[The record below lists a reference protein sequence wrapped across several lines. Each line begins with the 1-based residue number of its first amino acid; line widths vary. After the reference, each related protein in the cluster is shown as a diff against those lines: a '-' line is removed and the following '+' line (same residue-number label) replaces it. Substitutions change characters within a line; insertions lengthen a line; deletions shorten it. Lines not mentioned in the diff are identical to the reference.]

1 MSIPLVQFK
10 DVVYGVDGRTIL
22 DHITFDLFDGE
33 FVSLIGPNGAGKT
46 TFLKLLIGRI
56 APTSGAIT
64 LQKGI
69 GIGYMPQS
77 IHLDPTLPITVE
89 RFMDLYSD
97 NRKEIHEAL
106 EAVRAKQLLNKN
118 MAQLSGGEL
127 QRVLLARCLLSASQ
141 LLILDEPVQ
150 WVDFLGQRQLY
161 ELIIDYHQN
170 KGRTI
175 LMVSHDL
182 NLVLKRSDRVI
193 CLNSHICCE
202 GKPDHVQSSAPYQ
215 ALFPAAQDFTTYT
228 HHHDHTHDHH

>member
-170 KGRTI
+170 KRRTI

-182 NLVLKRSDRVI
+182 NLVL
-193 CLNSHICCE
+193 N
-202 GKPDHVQSSAPYQ
+202 
-215 ALFPAAQDFTTYT
+215 
-228 HHHDHTHDHH
+228 